1 MAGRPRQ
8 FDREAALRTA
18 RDVFW
23 ARGFEATSMSDL
35 VAALGIASARIYAA
49 FGSKE
54 RLFKEAIELY
64 EREEGAFSTQALSEQ
79 PTAYQAIERLLLDA
93 VDLYTRPAGPL
104 GCMVV
109 SAAPNCSADN
119 DAVREW
125 LADHRREKTLS
136 IIQRLQQAAE
146 AGELKPE
153 VDVQSLGDFFATLLH
168 GLSVQARDGIARE
181 RLLKAVAPA
190 MQMLALATGGHGP
203 SAADQIP

>member
-93 VDLYTRPAGPL
+93 VDLYTAQRVHWAAWWCRQPPTARPTTTLCANGWPTTAAKKP
-104 GCMVV
+104 CRSF
-109 SAAPNCSADN
+109 SACS
-119 DAVREW
+119 
-125 LADHRREKTLS
+125 RRPRRAS
-136 IIQRLQQAAE
+136 
-146 AGELKPE
+146 
-153 VDVQSLGDFFATLLH
+153 
-168 GLSVQARDGIARE
+168 
-181 RLLKAVAPA
+181 
-190 MQMLALATGGHGP
+190 
-203 SAADQIP
+203 